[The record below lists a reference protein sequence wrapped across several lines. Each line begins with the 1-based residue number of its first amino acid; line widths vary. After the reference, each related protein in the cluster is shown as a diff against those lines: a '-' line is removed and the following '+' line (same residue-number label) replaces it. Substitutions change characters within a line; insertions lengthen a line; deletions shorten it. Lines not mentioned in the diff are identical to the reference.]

1 MSFLML
7 DAFNTIINTLF
18 RDIPDYLRYILILVF
33 LALAFFALA
42 KTLNLKK
49 DAEKSPIRYGFLV
62 LFILFFTLCMLY
74 VWLR

>member
-7 DAFNTIINTLF
+7 DAFNSIINTLF

>member
-49 DAEKSPIRYGFLV
+49 DAEKSPIRYGYLV